1 MESGSRSNGGD
12 GFDDDDGLAARRE
25 VSSSLQGT
33 PIPLNSAFIHD
44 QFRYSEALGR
54 GGVSPDC
61 FYFISAEFC

>member
-33 PIPLNSAFIHD
+33 PIPLNSALVD
-44 QFRYSEALGR
+44 YQFWFSEALGR
-54 GGVSPDC
+54 QRR
-61 FYFISAEFC
+61 FYRLFAFLFLC